1 MNDDRRLWLV
11 AAVSLLLIFGGSG
24 LAWTVQTDA
33 GSVEVRDVRFSG
45 TNGTMMSGTLYIP
58 EEASSASPQPGVLAV
73 HGYINSK
80 ETQSPFAI
88 EYARRGFVVLA
99 IDQTG
104 HGYSDPPAFQNGYGG
119 PDSLEYLR
127 SLDYVDNENIG
138 LEGHS
143 MGGWTVVTA
152 AAAHPDGYESIV
164 IEGSSTG
171 SNRAPEGTDSFPRNL
186 AVVFSEY
193 DEFSPLMWGT
203 ASASDVEQSDKLQTV
218 FGTDSAVEAERTY
231 GSVED
236 GTARRLYTPATT
248 HPGDHFST
256 AAIGASIEWLQLTLE
271 GEDEL
276 DPGNQVWY
284 WKSLGTFIALLGGV
298 LSLFPAGGL
307 LIERASTDRLRREY
321 PDGKGMTGAK
331 RYGASLLAAAI
342 PIVTYFPLQDAAPA
356 IIGLSWLFPQQ
367 INNGVIVW
375 ALGNAAITAVLFAVW
390 HYTTNAD
397 DASVSLAN
405 YGLDTG
411 DGARTV
417 GVSVLAGVATVAV
430 LYLLEAVMAFLFQT
444 DFRIW
449 VFAIKLLSPAQFRI
463 SFSYL
468 LPLFAFFVVLGALL
482 HGQLRPEGESRSLR
496 RAMATNWLIVVGG
509 FVVLL
514 AVQYVPLLSGQPLP
528 LGHPLLTILA
538 LQFVA
543 LLSIVAFVSTY
554 FFRKTGRVWVGA
566 TINAVLVTWVI
577 VAGTATQFPV

>member
-1 MNDDRRLWLV
+1 MNDNRRLWIV
-11 AAVSLLLIFGGSG
+11 AAVSVLLIFSGSG
-24 LAWTVQTDA
+24 LAWTVQTDG
-33 GSVEVRDVRFSG
+33 GSVEVRDVTFSG

-104 HGYSDPPAFQNGYGG
+104 HGYSDPPAFKNGYGG

-152 AAAHPDGYESIV
+152 AAAHPDGYESMV

-171 SNRAPEGTDSFPRNL
+171 SNRAPKGTDSFPRNF

-203 ASASDVEQSDKLQTV
+203 ASASDVEQSGKLQTV
-218 FGTDSAVEAERTY
+218 FGTDSAVEEGRTY

-256 AAIGASIEWLQLTLE
+256 MAIGASIEWLQLTLE
-271 GEDEL
+271 GENEM
-276 DPGNQVWY
+276 DPSNQVWY
-284 WKSLGTFIALLGGV
+284 WKSLGTFIALIGGV

-307 LIERASTDRLRREY
+307 LIERVSTDRLRREY
-321 PDGKGMTGAK
+321 PEGKGMTGAK
-331 RYGASLLAAAI
+331 RYAASLLAAAI
-342 PIVTYFPLQDAAPA
+342 PIVTYFPLQDIAPS

-375 ALGNAAITAVLFAVW
+375 ALGNTVITAVLFAVW
-390 HYTTNAD
+390 HYTSNAD
-397 DASVSLAN
+397 DPSVSLAN

-411 DGARTV
+411 DGARTL
-417 GVSVLAGVATVAV
+417 GVSVLAGVATVGV
-430 LYLLEAVMAFLFQT
+430 LYLLEAVVAFLFQT

-496 RAMATNWLIVVGG
+496 RSMATNWLIVVGG

-514 AVQYVPLLSGQPLP
+514 AIQYIPLLTGQPLP

>member
-1 MNDDRRLWLV
+1 MNDNRRLWIV

-33 GSVEVRDVRFSG
+33 GSVEVRDVTFSG
-45 TNGTMMSGTLYIP
+45 ANGTMMSGTLYIP

-104 HGYSDPPAFQNGYGG
+104 HGYSDPPAFKNGYGG

-143 MGGWTVVTA
+143 MGGWTVITA
-152 AAAHPDGYESIV
+152 AAAHPDGYESMV

-193 DEFSPLMWGT
+193 DEFAPLMWGT
-203 ASASDVEQSDKLQTV
+203 ASASDVEQSEKLQTV
-218 FGTDSAVEAERTY
+218 FGTDSAVEEGRTY

-236 GTARRLYTPATT
+236 GTARQLYTPATT

-256 AAIGASIEWLQLTLE
+256 AAIGASIEWLQFTLE
-271 GEDEL
+271 GEDEIN
-276 DPGNQVWY
+276 PSNQVWY
-284 WKSLGTFIALLGGV
+284 WKSLGTFIALIGGV

-321 PDGKGMTGAK
+321 PDGKGMTGGK
-331 RYGASLLAAAI
+331 RYAAALLAAAI
-342 PIVTYFPLQDAAPA
+342 PIVTYFPLQDIAPA
-356 IIGLSWLFPQQ
+356 VIGLSWLFPQQ

-375 ALGNAAITAVLFAVW
+375 ALGNTVITAVLFAVW
-390 HYTTNAD
+390 HYTSNAD
-397 DASVSLAN
+397 DPSVSLAN

-411 DGARTV
+411 DGARTL
-417 GVSVLAGVATVAV
+417 GISVLAGVATVGV
-430 LYLLEAVMAFLFQT
+430 LYLLEAVVAFLFQT

-463 SFSYL
+463 SVSYL

-514 AVQYVPLLSGQPLP
+514 AIQYIPLLTGQPLP

>member
-1 MNDDRRLWLV
+1 MNDDRRLWII
-11 AAVSLLLIFGGSG
+11 AAVSVLLIFSGSG
-24 LAWTVQTDA
+24 LAWTVQTDG
-33 GSVEVRDVRFSG
+33 GSVEVRDVTFSG

-104 HGYSDPPAFQNGYGG
+104 HGYSDPPAFKNGYGG

-127 SLDYVDNENIG
+127 SLDYVDNKNIG

-152 AAAHPDGYESIV
+152 AAAHPDGYESMV

-171 SNRAPEGTDSFPRNL
+171 SNRAPKGTDSFPRNF

-203 ASASDVEQSDKLQTV
+203 ASASDVEQSGKLQTV
-218 FGTDSAVEAERTY
+218 FGTDSAVEEGRTY

-256 AAIGASIEWLQLTLE
+256 TAIGASIQWLQLTLE
-271 GEDEL
+271 GEDEM
-276 DPGNQVWY
+276 DPSNQVWY
-284 WKSLGTFIALLGGV
+284 WKSLGTFIALIGGV

-307 LIERASTDRLRREY
+307 LIERVSTDRLRREY

-331 RYGASLLAAAI
+331 RYAASLLAAAI
-342 PIVTYFPLQDAAPA
+342 PIVTYFPLQDIAPS

-375 ALGNAAITAVLFAVW
+375 ALGNTVITAVLFAVW
-390 HYTTNAD
+390 HYTSNAD
-397 DASVSLAN
+397 DPSVSLAN

-430 LYLLEAVMAFLFQT
+430 LYLLEAVVAFLFQT

-482 HGQLRPEGESRSLR
+482 HGQLRPEDESRSLR

-514 AVQYVPLLSGQPLP
+514 AIQYIPLLTGQPLP